1 MNIRNLTVLK
11 SNKHYRVNDLY
22 NQCGPRWEQDRQVIL
37 TDPQYRETFLYHYLK
52 NKKHE
57 QDINTFKQAVIQ
69 IGDKKMYPKPT
80 DTELVVHLR
89 MGDSMGTDDEF
100 NTTDRVP
107 DLLGKFDEIKNVIE
121 NNDEIDKITV
131 VTALHFGDC
140 ELEDLHHYTDET
152 YNRNIQFLTK
162 LEQQINS
169 IGHEMNLVSNQDIDK
184 DIYYMIHS
192 KHFIPSISNLT
203 RWIVIPCA
211 DQQSIKIYTKSK

>member
-1 MNIRNLTVLK
+1 MDVEKLAVLK

-37 TDPQYRETFLYHYLK
+37 TDPRYRETFLYHYLTS
-52 NKKHE
+52 KKHE
-57 QDINTFKQAVIQ
+57 QDIKTFKRVVIQ
-69 IGDKKMYPKPT
+69 IGDEKLYPRPT

-89 MGDSMGTDDEF
+89 MGDSMCTDINF

-107 DLLGKFDEIKNVIE
+107 DLLDKFDEIKNVLE
-121 NNDEIDKITV
+121 SDREIDKISV

-140 ELEDLHHYTDET
+140 EIEDKFYYTDET

-203 RWIVIPCA
+203 RWIVIPCT
-211 DQQSIKIYTKSK
+211 DQQSIKIYTQSK